1 MNKKLLAFL
10 IFLALGAYLIYG
22 NFFKNALPAV
32 PVYTPNKV
40 AEQAK
45 DLPKKEVAAPP
56 PLKAKKEAPTA
67 EIILTA
73 DGVFFRANQERKK
86 ADLPDLAPNSKLTA
100 SALAKIRDM
109 FKNQYFAHESPAGKG
124 VGDLAETEGYDF
136 ILIGENLALGNFEGD
151 NALVDAWM
159 ASPGHRA
166 NILGSRYKEI
176 GIAVGRGMFPAEGG
190 SAFGGEIRETW
201 LAVQHFGLPLSTCLK
216 PDENLKT
223 GIESFEAQI
232 KKLGVTASALKA
244 ELESEKPQNRNE
256 YEAYNTKVE
265 EYNALAQQMNSLID
279 QVKSI
284 IPVYNQQIKTFNQCA
299 GIN

>member
-166 NILGSRYKEI
+166 NILGARYKEI
-176 GIAVGRGMFPAEGG
+176 GIAVGRGMFEG
-190 SAFGGEIRETW
+190 RETW
-201 LAVQHFGLPLSTCLK
+201 LTVQHFALPLSVCPS
-216 PDENLKT
+216 PDENLKI

-232 KKLGVTASALKA
+232 NSLSVQASALKA

-256 YEAYNTKVE
+256 YETYNAKVDK
-265 EYNALAQQMNSLID
+265 YNALAQQINALIG

-284 IPVYNQQIKTFNQCA
+284 IPVYNQQVNLFNQCVGA
-299 GIN
+299 N